1 MHLGDCVLAV
11 SEQESNLHKVLSV
24 RNTFKKQMQSHGCL
38 TFVWSFS
45 WWTSLLKNCFSSE
58 NFFFG
63 GGTVLVSFYWKIL
76 HGQCSPCIHV
86 QIHPLCIICFTWTW
100 STEGSLKFYFW
111 FLLPIHSFIHPSIYL
126 YFQTHVKAISGADL
140 TVLEVSRSSFIYLN
154 DWELGACL
162 SFSWSRI
169 RFSIFSIITWWY
181 FPVPPLKLS
190 NGGHGSMAWWIFN
203 KMPFYGHGVVAHG
216 SRYFHG
222 G

>member
-1 MHLGDCVLAV
+1 MDVWLLFEVFLGEHHFLKTAFRQKTFFLAGGQFWLV
-11 SEQESNLHKVLSV
+11 SIGKYCMDNVVHVYTYRSIHYVSFV
-24 RNTFKKQMQSHGCL
+24 SHGPDQQKDLSNSTSDFCCL
-38 TFVWSFS
+38 S
-45 WWTSLLKNCFSSE
+45 
-58 NFFFG
+58 
-63 GGTVLVSFYWKIL
+63 
-76 HGQCSPCIHV
+76 
-86 QIHPLCIICFTWTW
+86 
-100 STEGSLKFYFW
+100 
-111 FLLPIHSFIHPSIYL
+111 IHSSIHPSIYL